1 MSEVSFK
8 QDDEGLVASILLPEL
23 NDNFFSVVY
32 LEGETVDEHLNN
44 TLNCLTSDQSRL
56 NNILSKKIHEYVKRV
71 YDDNNPC
78 YELIKVYIFLDEV
91 NSIGFMYRYHGDVEH
106 GIGIKLTSNKV
117 ERIGASEEAFM

>member
-1 MSEVSFK
+1 MSEISFK
-8 QDDEGLVASILLPEL
+8 QDDEGLVATILLPEL

-44 TLNCLTSDQSRL
+44 TLKYLTSNQSRL
-56 NNILSKKIHEYVKRV
+56 NSTLSKQIHEYVKRV
-71 YDDNNPC
+71 YDDDNPC

-91 NSIGFMYRYHGDVEH
+91 NSIGFMYSYCGDVEH
-106 GIGIKLTSNKV
+106 GIGIKLTSNEV